1 MGRLQ
6 PLNAEVHSRL
16 EATDP
21 ALRLL
26 EHLARRHG
34 PVSLHL
40 SGGCCDGSS
49 PICLAVGELVLG
61 PHDLLLGDIGGADVY
76 IDRDQF
82 ARWNAPDVLID
93 ASPGPAEGFSLDSLE
108 EDHFTL
114 RSCPVAQGV
123 AEDDTP

>member
-1 MGRLQ
+1 MRTAPGSGVDR
-6 PLNAEVHSRL
+6 HRL
-16 EATDP
+16 EATKP
-21 ALRLL
+21 ALELL
-26 EHLARRHG
+26 ARLARRHG

-49 PICLAVGELVLG
+49 PICLLEGELVLG
-61 PHDLLLGDIGGADVY
+61 QRDLLLGEIGGASVY

-108 EDHFTL
+108 DAHLTL
-114 RSCPVAQGV
+114 RSRPTTMTTSE
-123 AEDDTP
+123 EDRP

>member
-1 MGRLQ
+1 VNGLDG
-6 PLNAEVHSRL
+6 HRL
-16 EATDP
+16 EATGS
-21 ALRLL
+21 ALEL
-26 EHLARRHG
+26 LARLEGRHG

-49 PICLAVGELVLG
+49 PICLLAGELVLG
-61 PHDLLLGDIGGADVY
+61 QRDLLLGEIAGTAVY

-108 EDHFTL
+108 DAHLIL
-114 RSCPVAQGV
+114 RGLPGV
-123 AEDDTP
+123 RPNEGCCL

>member
-1 MGRLQ
+1 MTGADR
-6 PLNAEVHSRL
+6 HRL
-16 EATDP
+16 EATEP
-21 ALRLL
+21 ALELL
-26 EHLARRHG
+26 ARLARRHG

-49 PICLAVGELVLG
+49 PICLLEGELVLG
-61 PHDLLLGDIGGADVY
+61 QRDLLLGEVGGAAVY

-108 EDHFTL
+108 DAHLIL
-114 RSCPVAQGV
+114 RSCPARVTAN
-123 AEDDTP
+123 EDTRQ

>member
-1 MGRLQ
+1 MADPTHTSPG
-6 PLNAEVHSRL
+6 SRI

-26 EHLARRHG
+26 AQLAARHG

-49 PICLAVGELVLG
+49 PICLAEGELVLG
-61 PHDLLLGDIGGADVY
+61 PRDLLLGEVGGAAVY

-82 ARWNAPDVLID
+82 ARWNAPDLLVD

-108 EDHFTL
+108 QSHLFL
-114 RSCPVAQGV
+114 RSTPRRREPVAEGQ
-123 AEDDTP
+123 AR